1 VTHHFISVLPMDR
14 LLMAIFVVSDHRP
27 CTAAPPDAGING
39 QSAASVFAR
48 LIMGPLVLSNAPFF
62 HLHLY

>member
-48 LIMGPLVLSNAPFF
+48 L
-62 HLHLY
+62 